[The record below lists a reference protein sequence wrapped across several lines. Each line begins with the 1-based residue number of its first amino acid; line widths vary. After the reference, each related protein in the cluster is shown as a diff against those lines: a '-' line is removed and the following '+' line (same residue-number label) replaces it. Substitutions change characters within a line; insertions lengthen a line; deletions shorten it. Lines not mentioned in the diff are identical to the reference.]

1 MFVFQLLP
9 ARRLAALLFASSIL
23 TQPGWAEDLVRFS
36 VQGTAAEKLEGDLRN
51 ASALLTA
58 VGDEKTGAEDLF
70 AAAQAEY
77 GALVTTLYALGYYSP
92 VVHVLVDGREAAT
105 IPPLDAPER
114 VGKVEVTVDPGPK
127 FKFSQASVT
136 PLAPETKL
144 PEDFAAGK
152 TAASGLVREAVQ
164 AGIEGWREVGHA
176 KAKVASQDVVA
187 DHRANTLAADIRL
200 APGPRLRFGTLS
212 VTGQQRMR
220 ERRILKIAGLPEG
233 EVYSPE
239 LLKRS
244 ADRLRRTGVFKSVSL
259 TEAETIR
266 SPDLLDI
273 SATVVEEKTRR
284 YSIGAEI
291 ASFEGIDLSG
301 YWLHRNLM
309 GGGERLKVEAE
320 IANIGAQS
328 SGVDYTLGVSLDRP
342 ATFTP
347 DTTLGF
353 TTEVGHLAEEDFSAD
368 VATVGVNLSHYVS
381 ERLTA
386 RVGLEYSYAKVD
398 DFFETYTYKHF
409 ALPIGATW
417 DSRDDKLDAKK
428 GYFLD
433 AEIRP
438 FLGYGITD
446 SGVRLKADGRAY
458 VTFGEERPVTLAARG
473 QIGAVLG
480 GATILGTP
488 RDYLF
493 YSGGGGTVRG
503 QPYQALGVD
512 DAAIYGDKIGGMIFA
527 AGSAELRAR
536 VTSKI
541 GIVGFADVGY
551 IGSGDVSPASEANEW
566 HAGAGLGLRYAT
578 GFGPIRLDVA
588 APLKGSVDT
597 GDGVQFY
604 IGIGQAF

>member
-1 MFVFQLLP
+1 VFVFQLLP
-9 ARRLAALLFASSIL
+9 ARRLAALLFASSML

-36 VQGTAAEKLEGDLRN
+36 VQGAAAEKVEGDLRN

-77 GALVTTLYALGYYSP
+77 GALVTTLYALGHYSP

-105 IPPLDAPER
+105 IPPLDAPGR
-114 VGKVEVTVDPGPK
+114 IGSVVVTVDPGPK
-127 FKFSQASVT
+127 FKFSQAKVA
-136 PLAPETKL
+136 PLAPETEL
-144 PEDFAAGK
+144 PEDFTAGK

-176 KAKVASQDVVA
+176 KAEVASQDVVA
-187 DHRANTLAADIRL
+187 DHRANTLSADVRL
-200 APGPRLRFGTLS
+200 APGPRLRFGSLS
-212 VTGQQRMR
+212 VTGQQRMS

-259 TEAETIR
+259 TEAEQVR
-266 SPDLLDI
+266 APDLLDI

-291 ASFEGIDLSG
+291 ASFDGLDLSG
-301 YWLHRNLM
+301 YWLHRNLL

-328 SGVDYTLGVSLDRP
+328 SGVDYVLGVSLDRP

-347 DTTLGF
+347 DTTLGL
-353 TTEVGHLAEEDFSAD
+353 TTEVGHLAEEDFTAD
-368 VATVGVNLSHYVS
+368 VATLGVNLSHFVS

-386 RVGLEYSYAKVD
+386 RVGLEYSYAKVE
-398 DFFETYTYKHF
+398 DFFDTYTYKHF

-428 GYFLD
+428 GYYLD
-433 AEIRP
+433 GEIRP

-446 SGVRLKADGRAY
+446 SGLRVKADGRAY
-458 VTFGEERPVTLAARG
+458 VTFGEERPVTFAARG

-503 QPYQALGVD
+503 QPYQALGVEV
-512 DAAIYGDKIGGMIFA
+512 ARIYGDKIGGMAFA
-527 AGSAELRAR
+527 AGTAEVRAR

-541 GIVGFADVGY
+541 GVVGFADVGY
-551 IGSGDVSPASEANEW
+551 VSPFDLGDEFGEW

-578 GFGPIRLDVA
+578 GFGPIRVDIATPV
-588 APLKGSVDT
+588 KGSIDT

>member
-1 MFVFQLLP
+1 MLP

-36 VQGTAAEKLEGDLRN
+36 VQGGAAEQVEGDLRN

-58 VGDEKTGAEDLF
+58 VGDEKTGAEDIF

-105 IPPLDAPER
+105 IPPLDAPGQ
-114 VGKVEVTVDPGPK
+114 VGAVVVTVDPGPK
-127 FKFSQASVT
+127 FKFSQAKVA
-136 PLAPETKL
+136 PLAPETEL
-144 PEDFAAGK
+144 PEDFAVGK
-152 TAASGLVREAVQ
+152 TAASGLIREAVQ
-164 AGIEGWREVGHA
+164 AGIEGWRDTGHA
-176 KAKVASQDVVA
+176 KADVGSQDVVA
-187 DHRANTLAADIRL
+187 DHKANTLSADVRL

-212 VTGQQRMR
+212 VTGQQRMS

-259 TEAETIR
+259 AEAEGVR
-266 SPDLLDI
+266 APDLLDI
-273 SATVVEEKTRR
+273 TATVVEEKTRR

-291 ASFEGIDLSG
+291 ASFEGLDLSG
-301 YWLHRNLM
+301 YWLHRNLL

-320 IANIGAQS
+320 IGNIGAQS
-328 SGVDYTLGVSLDRP
+328 SGVDYVLGVSLDRP

-353 TTEVGHLAEEDFSAD
+353 TTEVGHLAEEDFTAD
-368 VATVGVNLSHYVS
+368 VATLGVNLSHFVS

-386 RVGLEYSYAKVD
+386 RVGLEYSFAKVE
-398 DFFETYTYKHF
+398 DFFDTYTYKHF

-428 GYFLD
+428 GYYLD
-433 AEIRP
+433 GEIRP

-458 VTFGEERPVTLAARG
+458 VTFGEERPVTFAARG

-503 QPYQALGVD
+503 QPYQALGVEI
-512 DAAIYGDKIGGMIFA
+512 ARIYGDKIGGMAFA
-527 AGSAELRAR
+527 AGTAEVRAR

-551 IGSGDVSPASEANEW
+551 VSPFDLGDEFGEW

-578 GFGPIRLDVA
+578 GFGPIRVDIATPV
-588 APLKGSVDT
+588 KGSIDT

>member
-1 MFVFQLLP
+1 MLP

-36 VQGTAAEKLEGDLRN
+36 VQGGAAEQVEGDLRN

-58 VGDEKTGAEDLF
+58 VGDEKTGAEDIF

-105 IPPLDAPER
+105 IPPLDAPGQ
-114 VGKVEVTVDPGPK
+114 VGAVVVTVDPGPK
-127 FKFSQASVT
+127 FKFSQAKVA
-136 PLAPETKL
+136 PLAPETEL
-144 PEDFAAGK
+144 PEDFAVGK
-152 TAASGLVREAVQ
+152 TAASGLIREAVQ
-164 AGIEGWREVGHA
+164 AGIEGWRDTGHA
-176 KAKVASQDVVA
+176 KADVGSQDVVA
-187 DHRANTLAADIRL
+187 DHKANTLSADVRL

-212 VTGQQRMR
+212 VTGQQRMS

-259 TEAETIR
+259 AEAEGVR
-266 SPDLLDI
+266 APDLLDI
-273 SATVVEEKTRR
+273 TATVVEEKTRR

-291 ASFEGIDLSG
+291 ASFEGLDLSG
-301 YWLHRNLM
+301 YWLHRNLL

-320 IANIGAQS
+320 IGNIGAQS
-328 SGVDYTLGVSLDRP
+328 SGVDYVLGVSLDRP

-353 TTEVGHLAEEDFSAD
+353 TTEVGHLAEEDFTAD
-368 VATVGVNLSHYVS
+368 VATLGVNLSHFVS

-386 RVGLEYSYAKVD
+386 RVGLEYSFAKVE
-398 DFFETYTYKHF
+398 DFFDTYTYKHF

-428 GYFLD
+428 GYYLD
-433 AEIRP
+433 GEIRP

-458 VTFGEERPVTLAARG
+458 VTFGEERPVTFAARG

-503 QPYQALGVD
+503 QPYQALGVEI
-512 DAAIYGDKIGGMIFA
+512 ARIYGDKIGGMAFA
-527 AGSAELRAR
+527 AGTAEVRAR

-541 GIVGFADVGY
+541 GVVGFADVGY
-551 IGSGDVSPASEANEW
+551 VSPFDLGDEFGEW

-578 GFGPIRLDVA
+578 GFGPIRVDIATPV
-588 APLKGSVDT
+588 KGSIDT

>member
-1 MFVFQLLP
+1 MLP

-36 VQGTAAEKLEGDLRN
+36 VQGGAAEQIEGDLRN

-58 VGDEKTGAEDLF
+58 VGDEKTGAEDIF

-105 IPPLDAPER
+105 IPPLDAPGQ
-114 VGKVEVTVDPGPK
+114 VGAVVVTVDPGPK
-127 FKFSQASVT
+127 FKFSQAKVA
-136 PLAPETKL
+136 PLAPETEL
-144 PEDFAAGK
+144 PEDFAVGK
-152 TAASGLVREAVQ
+152 TAAYGMIREDVQ
-164 AGIEGWREVGHA
+164 AGIEGWRDTGHA
-176 KAKVASQDVVA
+176 KADVGSQDVVA
-187 DHRANTLAADIRL
+187 DHKANTLSADVRL

-212 VTGQQRMR
+212 VTGQQRMS

-259 TEAETIR
+259 AEAEGVR
-266 SPDLLDI
+266 APDLLDI
-273 SATVVEEKTRR
+273 TATVVEEKTRR

-291 ASFEGIDLSG
+291 ASFEGLDLSG
-301 YWLHRNLM
+301 YWLHRNLL

-320 IANIGAQS
+320 IGNIGAQS
-328 SGVDYTLGVSLDRP
+328 SGVDYVLGVSLDRP

-353 TTEVGHLAEEDFSAD
+353 TTEVGHLAEEDFTAD
-368 VATVGVNLSHYVS
+368 VATLGVNLSHFVS

-386 RVGLEYSYAKVD
+386 RVGLEYSFAKVE
-398 DFFETYTYKHF
+398 DFFDTYTYKHF

-428 GYFLD
+428 GSYLD
-433 AEIRP
+433 GEIRP

-458 VTFGEERPVTLAARG
+458 VTFGEERPVTFAARG

-503 QPYQALGVD
+503 QPYQALGVEI
-512 DAAIYGDKIGGMIFA
+512 ARIYGDKIGGMAFA
-527 AGSAELRAR
+527 AGTAEVRAR

-541 GIVGFADVGY
+541 GVVGFADVGY
-551 IGSGDVSPASEANEW
+551 VSPFDLGDEFGEW

-578 GFGPIRLDVA
+578 GFGPIRVDIATPV
-588 APLKGSVDT
+588 KGSIDT

>member
-36 VQGTAAEKLEGDLRN
+36 VQGAAAEKVEDDLRN

-77 GALVTTLYALGYYSP
+77 GALVTTLYALGHYSP

-105 IPPLDAPER
+105 IPPLDAPNR
-114 VGKVEVTVDPGPK
+114 IGSVVVTVDPGPK
-127 FKFSQASVT
+127 FKFSQAKVA
-136 PLAPETKL
+136 PLAPETEL

-176 KAKVASQDVVA
+176 KAQVASQDVVA
-187 DHRANTLAADIRL
+187 DHRANTLSADVRL
-200 APGPRLRFGTLS
+200 NPGQRLRFGTLS
-212 VTGQQRMR
+212 VTGQQRMS

-259 TEAETIR
+259 AEAEQVR
-266 SPDLLDI
+266 APDLLDI

-291 ASFEGIDLSG
+291 ASFEGLDLSG
-301 YWLHRNLM
+301 YWLHRNLL

-320 IANIGAQS
+320 IGNIGAQS
-328 SGVDYTLGVSLDRP
+328 SGVDYVLGVSLDRP

-347 DTTLGF
+347 DTTLGL
-353 TTEVGHLAEEDFSAD
+353 TTEFGHLAEEDFTAD
-368 VATVGVNLSHYVS
+368 VATLGVNLSHYFS

-386 RVGLEYSYAKVD
+386 RVGLEYSYAKVED
-398 DFFETYTYKHF
+398 IFDTYTYKHF

-428 GYFLD
+428 GYYLD
-433 AEIRP
+433 GEIRP

-458 VTFGEERPVTLAARG
+458 VTFGETRPVTFAARG

-503 QPYQALGVD
+503 QPYQALGVEI
-512 DAAIYGDKIGGMIFA
+512 ARIYGDKIGGMAFA
-527 AGSAELRAR
+527 AGTAEVRAR

-541 GIVGFADVGY
+541 GVVGFADVGY
-551 IGSGDVSPASEANEW
+551 VSPFDLGDEFGEW

-578 GFGPIRLDVA
+578 GFGPIRLDIA
-588 APLKGSVDT
+588 TPIKGSVDT

>member
-1 MFVFQLLP
+1 MLP

-36 VQGTAAEKLEGDLRN
+36 VQGGAAEQVEGDLRN

-58 VGDEKTGAEDLF
+58 VGDEKTGPEDIF

-105 IPPLDAPER
+105 IPPLDAPGQ
-114 VGKVEVTVDPGPK
+114 VGAVVVTVDPGPK
-127 FKFSQASVT
+127 FKFSQAKVA
-136 PLAPETKL
+136 PLAPETEL
-144 PEDFAAGK
+144 PEDFAVGK
-152 TAASGLVREAVQ
+152 TAASGLIREAVQ
-164 AGIEGWREVGHA
+164 AGIEGWRDTGHA
-176 KAKVASQDVVA
+176 KADVGSQDVVA
-187 DHRANTLAADIRL
+187 DHKANTLSADVRL

-212 VTGQQRMR
+212 VTGQQRMS

-259 TEAETIR
+259 AEAEGVR
-266 SPDLLDI
+266 APDLLDI
-273 SATVVEEKTRR
+273 TATVVEEKTRR

-291 ASFEGIDLSG
+291 ASFEGLDLSG
-301 YWLHRNLM
+301 YWLHRNLL

-320 IANIGAQS
+320 IGNIGAQS
-328 SGVDYTLGVSLDRP
+328 SGVDYVLGVSLDRP

-353 TTEVGHLAEEDFSAD
+353 TTEVGHLAEEDFTAD
-368 VATVGVNLSHYVS
+368 VATLGVNLSHFVS

-386 RVGLEYSYAKVD
+386 RVGLEYSFAKVE
-398 DFFETYTYKHF
+398 DFFDTYTYKHF
-409 ALPIGATW
+409 ALPIGATG

-428 GYFLD
+428 GYYLD
-433 AEIRP
+433 GEIRP

-458 VTFGEERPVTLAARG
+458 VTFGEERPVTFAARG

-503 QPYQALGVD
+503 QPYQALGVEI
-512 DAAIYGDKIGGMIFA
+512 ARIYGDKIGGMAFA
-527 AGSAELRAR
+527 AGTAEVRAR

-541 GIVGFADVGY
+541 GVVGFADVGY
-551 IGSGDVSPASEANEW
+551 VSPFDLGDAFGEW

-578 GFGPIRLDVA
+578 GFGPIRVDIATPV
-588 APLKGSVDT
+588 KGSIDT

>member
-1 MFVFQLLP
+1 MLP

-36 VQGTAAEKLEGDLRN
+36 VQGGAAEQVEGDLRN

-58 VGDEKTGAEDLF
+58 VGDEKTGAEDIF

-105 IPPLDAPER
+105 IPPLDAPGQ
-114 VGKVEVTVDPGPK
+114 VGAVVVTVDPGPK
-127 FKFSQASVT
+127 FKFSQAKVA
-136 PLAPETKL
+136 PLAPETEL
-144 PEDFAAGK
+144 PEDFAVGK
-152 TAASGLVREAVQ
+152 TAASGLIREAVQ
-164 AGIEGWREVGHA
+164 AGIEGWRDTGHA
-176 KAKVASQDVVA
+176 KADVGSQDVVA
-187 DHRANTLAADIRL
+187 DHKANTLSADVRL

-212 VTGQQRMR
+212 VTGQQRMS

-259 TEAETIR
+259 AEAEGVR
-266 SPDLLDI
+266 APDLLDI
-273 SATVVEEKTRR
+273 TATVVEEKTRR

-291 ASFEGIDLSG
+291 ASFEGLDLSG
-301 YWLHRNLM
+301 YWLHRNLL

-320 IANIGAQS
+320 IGNIGAQS
-328 SGVDYTLGVSLDRP
+328 SGVDYVLGVSLDRP

-353 TTEVGHLAEEDFSAD
+353 TTEVGHLAEEDFTAD
-368 VATVGVNLSHYVS
+368 VATLGVNLSHFVS

-386 RVGLEYSYAKVD
+386 RVGLEYSFAKVE
-398 DFFETYTYKHF
+398 DFFDTYTYKHF

-428 GYFLD
+428 GYYLD
-433 AEIRP
+433 GEIRP

-458 VTFGEERPVTLAARG
+458 VTFGEERPVTFAARG

-503 QPYQALGVD
+503 QPYQALGVEI
-512 DAAIYGDKIGGMIFA
+512 ARIYGDKIGGMAFA
-527 AGSAELRAR
+527 AGTAEVRAR

-541 GIVGFADVGY
+541 GVVGFADVGY
-551 IGSGDVSPASEANEW
+551 VSPFDLGDEFGEW

-578 GFGPIRLDVA
+578 GFGPIRVDIATPV
-588 APLKGSVDT
+588 KGSVDT

>member
-1 MFVFQLLP
+1 MFELKFLLVRH
-9 ARRLAALLFASSIL
+9 ATALMLVSSIL
-23 TQPGWAEDLVRFS
+23 TQPSWADEPVRFS
-36 VQGTAAEKLEGDLRN
+36 VQGAAAGKVEDDLRN

-77 GALVTTLYALGYYSP
+77 GALVTTLYALGYYAP
-92 VVHVLVDGREAAT
+92 VVHVQIDGREAAA
-105 IPPLDAPER
+105 IPPLDAPDRIGR
-114 VGKVEVTVDPGPK
+114 VTVTVDPGPK
-127 FKFSQASVT
+127 FTFAQAKVG
-136 PLAPETKL
+136 PLAPATSL
-144 PEDFAAGK
+144 PEDFKPGK

-164 AGIEGWREVGHA
+164 AGIEGWRAAGHA
-176 KAKVASQDVVA
+176 KAEVAHQEVVA
-187 DHRANTLAADIRL
+187 DHPTNTLSADVRL
-200 APGPRLRFGTLS
+200 APGQRLRFGMLS
-212 VTGQQRMR
+212 VTGQQRMS
-220 ERRILKIAGLPEG
+220 ERRILKIAGLPAG

-244 ADRLRRTGVFKSVSL
+244 ADRLRRTGVFKSVAL
-259 TEAETIR
+259 TEAEAVR
-266 SPDLLDI
+266 APDLLDI
-273 SATVVEEKTRR
+273 TAAVVEEKTRR

-291 ASFEGIDLSG
+291 ASFDGLDLSG
-301 YWLHRNLM
+301 YWLHRNLL

-328 SGVDYTLGVSLDRP
+328 SGVDYMLGVSLDRP

-353 TTEVGHLAEEDFSAD
+353 TTEVGHMAEEDFTAD
-368 VATVGVNLSHYVS
+368 MATLGVNLSHYFS

-386 RVGLEYSYAKVD
+386 RVGLEFGYAKVD
-398 DFFETYTYKHF
+398 DLFDTYTYKHF

-417 DSRDDKLDAKK
+417 DTRDNKLDAQK
-428 GYFLD
+428 GYYLD
-433 AEIRP
+433 GEIRP

-446 SGVRLKADGRAY
+446 SGVRLKADGRAF
-458 VTFGEERPVTLAARG
+458 VTFGDQRPVTLAVRG
-473 QIGAVLG
+473 QFGAVTG
-480 GATILGTP
+480 GATLLNTP

-503 QPYQALGVD
+503 QPYQALGVEIARID
-512 DAAIYGDKIGGMIFA
+512 GDRIGGMAFA
-527 AGSAELRAR
+527 AATAEVRAR

-541 GIVGFADVGY
+541 GVVGFADLGY
-551 IGSGDVSPASEANEW
+551 VSALDLGDEFGEW
-566 HAGAGLGLRYAT
+566 HGGAGLGLRYAT
-578 GFGPIRLDVA
+578 GFGPIRVDIA
-588 APLKGSVDT
+588 TPLKGSVDT

>member
-9 ARRLAALLFASSIL
+9 ARRLAAILFASSML

-36 VQGTAAEKLEGDLRN
+36 VQGAAAEKVEGDLRN

-58 VGDEKTGAEDLF
+58 VGDEKTGAEDIF

-77 GALVTTLYALGYYSP
+77 GALVTTLYALGHYSP

-105 IPPLDAPER
+105 IPPLDAPGR
-114 VGKVEVTVDPGPK
+114 IGSVVVTVDPGPK
-127 FKFSQASVT
+127 FKFSQAKVA
-136 PLAPETKL
+136 PLAPETEL

-152 TAASGLVREAVQ
+152 TAASGLIREAVQ
-164 AGIEGWREVGHA
+164 AGIEGWREGGHA
-176 KAKVASQDVVA
+176 KAEVASQDVVA
-187 DHRANTLAADIRL
+187 DHKANTLSADVRL

-212 VTGQQRMR
+212 VTGQQRMS

-259 TEAETIR
+259 AEAESVR
-266 SPDLLDI
+266 APDLLDI

-291 ASFEGIDLSG
+291 ASFDGLDLSG
-301 YWLHRNLM
+301 YWLHRNLL

-328 SGVDYTLGVSLDRP
+328 SGVDYVLGVSLDRP

-353 TTEVGHLAEEDFSAD
+353 TTEVGHLAEEDFTAD
-368 VATVGVNLSHYVS
+368 VATLGVNLSHFVS

-386 RVGLEYSYAKVD
+386 RVGLEYSYAKVE
-398 DFFETYTYKHF
+398 DFFDTYTYKHF

-428 GYFLD
+428 GYYLD
-433 AEIRP
+433 GEIRP

-458 VTFGEERPVTLAARG
+458 VTFGEERPVTFAARG

-503 QPYQALGVD
+503 QPYQALGVEI
-512 DAAIYGDKIGGMIFA
+512 ARIYGDKIGGMAFA
-527 AGSAELRAR
+527 AGTAEVRAR

-541 GIVGFADVGY
+541 GVVGFADVGY
-551 IGSGDVSPASEANEW
+551 VSPFDLGDAFGEW

-578 GFGPIRLDVA
+578 GFGPIRVDIATPV
-588 APLKGSVDT
+588 KGSIDT